1 MKGSR
6 MLPFA
11 PAAERNKNAV
21 LDTLRPHLA
30 TCRQLLEIG
39 SGTGQHAVHVTA
51 ALPHLVWQCSDL
63 ADAVPGIAAR
73 LEAEGND
80 RTPPPLA
87 LDVAAPPW
95 PVPDAGN
102 RGAFDAIF
110 TANTLHIMSFAHVER
125 FFARVG
131 EVLATGGICAVYG
144 PMKYGGAFT
153 TQSNAD
159 FDAQLRARDPQ
170 SGIRDFEALDDLAYG
185 QGLTLAADSAM
196 PANNRL
202 IVWQRGTR

>member
-1 MKGSR
+1 

-11 PAAERNKNAV
+11 PAAERNKDAIRDV
-21 LDTLRPHLA
+21 LGPHLA
-30 TCRQLLEIG
+30 DRRRLLEIG
-39 SGTGQHAVHVTA
+39 SGTGQHAVHMTG

-63 ADAVPGIAAR
+63 PGTVPGIAAR
-73 LEAEGND
+73 LEAEGNE

-95 PVPDAGN
+95 PVPDAGS
-102 RGAFDAIF
+102 RDAFDAIF

-131 EVLATGGICAVYG
+131 EVLAAAGILAVYG
-144 PMKYGGAFT
+144 PMKYGGDFT
-153 TQSNAD
+153 TQSNAE
-159 FDAQLRARDPQ
+159 FDAQLRTRDPQ
-170 SGIRDFEALDDLAYG
+170 SGIRDFEVLDDLAYG
-185 QGLTLAADSAM
+185 QGLTLAADNAM

-202 IVWQRGTR
+202 LVWQRGTR